1 MSLGNK
7 YLNNTIRARY
17 NDDTPDAI
25 LSKQASNLLVSFED
39 QGYKILN
46 TKDFY
51 PNTIPESKY
60 ACYDASSLAS
70 FLLYQDTF
78 FQLAFE
84 KFDDIQRIY
93 KAIVRH
99 FLLKVDGSVWIKQ
112 VVFAYPR
119 SIFTLSDSDRA
130 TYTKTLLALP
140 GYNEF
145 TTYYSSIYALKT
157 AYPSLPMPCTL
168 GIGSGCFISELKFYV
183 NKYNEESNFGSGNL
197 LPDSIKNDMQDL
209 SNGFYYLCGQDITRV
224 PYPVTTNY
232 TYNAG
237 LWPKPYSSGSAPFLN
252 NSYMLHYI
260 ADNQII
266 RDNQTFYD
274 TQSLSP
280 GDPRK
285 EPPSSTQPVNNQNNN
300 GSGSGSSVS
309 TNTQGDSGYQPPFI
323 GSNYGDTP
331 NQYGN
336 PAIIDGVNPE
346 DMGYYQGDTTPVGI
360 NGLLDIY
367 NQMCPPGFGKE
378 STDYNGVTTIGEVGE
393 GGCQCNKVI

>member
-70 FLLYQDTF
+70 FLLYEDTF

-84 KFDDIQRIY
+84 KFDDIQRVY

-140 GYNEF
+140 SYNEF

-157 AYPSLPMPCTL
+157 AYPSLPIPCT
-168 GIGSGCFISELKFYV
+168 IAISSGCFISELKFYV

-209 SNGFYYLCGQDITRV
+209 SNGFYYLCGQDITKV

-285 EPPSSTQPVNNQNNN
+285 EPPSSTQPVNNQNGN
-300 GSGSGSSVS
+300 GGGNQISTQVSGSQPYIGSS
-309 TNTQGDSGYQPPFI
+309 YE
-323 GSNYGDTP
+323 DTP
-331 NQYGN
+331 AQYGN
-336 PAIIDGVNPE
+336 PNIFDGITPE
-346 DMGYYQGDTTPVGI
+346 ELGYYQGDETSDGFK
-360 NGLLDIY
+360 LLQGIY
-367 NQMCPPGFGKE
+367 NQLCPPGFGKE
-378 STDYNGVTTIGEVGE
+378 TTDFDGNTTIGDNN
-393 GGCQCNKVI
+393 NKCSCKCEPLV